1 MRRPDSPHTLVL
13 VASSGRSGTSL
24 MSGTLQRLGFH
35 VPQPEVP
42 ADETNP
48 KGFGESQ
55 WVVDFHTRL
64 LQRAGVQTSD
74 ARPSAWALTAEVALD
89 REVAGELRTWLK
101 RQFAIAPDVLIKDP
115 RLLWFLPL
123 WRRCAAELG
132 VEARIVTMLRHPA
145 AVVASKTRWYGEWQ
159 GQVARTA
166 GWVNQALFLE
176 RATRESPR
184 VLVHYDDLLED
195 WTRVVGQVGE
205 ALGLAVVRDAPVA
218 RIRRVH
224 EFVDRSLSRSR
235 PDWGDVE
242 LPVRLRE
249 QADEVWALLSA
260 LAAAGPDEGVAE
272 IGERLDDVRGEYVE
286 LYTEA
291 AALAQSTVAAAARA
305 AVEHARRRP
314 VRLLALLRRLPS
326 PLRHALPLRGRVAI
340 ARALRGGDAR
350 RAVVS

>member
-1 MRRPDSPHTLVL
+1 MHRSDSRHTLLL

-64 LQRAGVQTSD
+64 LAQAGVQTSD
-74 ARPSAWALTAEVALD
+74 ARPTAWALTAEVGID
-89 REVAGELRTWLK
+89 RDVAGELRTWLA
-101 RQFAIAPDVLIKDP
+101 RQFATSADVLVKDP

-123 WRRCAAELG
+123 WRRSAAELG
-132 VEARIVTMLRHPA
+132 VEAKIVTMLRHPA

-195 WTRVVGQVGE
+195 WTRVVGRVGE
-205 ALGLAVVRDAPVA
+205 ALDLAVVRDAPVA

-235 PDWGDVE
+235 PDWGDLE

-260 LAAAGPDEGVAE
+260 LAAAGPEEDVDIA
-272 IGERLDDVRGEYVE
+272 ERLDDVRGEYVE

-305 AVEHARRRP
+305 AVEHSRRRS
-314 VRLLALLRRLPS
+314 VRLLWLLRRLPS
-326 PLRHALPLRGRVAI
+326 PLRHALPIRGRVAV
-340 ARALRGGDAR
+340 ARALRGGAR
-350 RAVVS
+350 RGAVVS

>member
-1 MRRPDSPHTLVL
+1 VDRSRSLVL
-13 VASSGRSGTSL
+13 VASSGRSGTSV

-42 ADETNP
+42 ADATNP
-48 KGFGESQ
+48 RGFAESQ

-64 LQRAGVQTSD
+64 LRRAGVQLSD
-74 ARPSAWALTAEVALD
+74 ARPAAWALTAEVGLD
-89 REVAGELRTWLK
+89 EAVAAELRAWLQ
-101 RQFAIAPDVLIKDP
+101 RQFAVAPHVVIKDP
-115 RLLWFLPL
+115 RLSWFLPL
-123 WRRCAAELG
+123 WRRCADSVG
-132 VEARIVTMLRHPA
+132 TEARIVTMLRHPA
-145 AVVASKTRWYGEWQ
+145 AVVDSKQRWYGDWQ
-159 GQVARTA
+159 GQVSRAA
-166 GWVNQALFLE
+166 GWVHQALFLE

-184 VLVHYDDLLED
+184 VLVHYDELLED
-195 WTRVVGQVGE
+195 WTRVVARVGE
-205 ALGLAVVRDAPVA
+205 TLDLAVVRDAPVA
-218 RIRRVH
+218 AIRRVH
-224 EFVDRSLSRSR
+224 EFVDQSLSRSR
-235 PDWGDVE
+235 PDWGDAK

-326 PLRHALPLRGRVAI
+326 PLRHALPLRWRVAI